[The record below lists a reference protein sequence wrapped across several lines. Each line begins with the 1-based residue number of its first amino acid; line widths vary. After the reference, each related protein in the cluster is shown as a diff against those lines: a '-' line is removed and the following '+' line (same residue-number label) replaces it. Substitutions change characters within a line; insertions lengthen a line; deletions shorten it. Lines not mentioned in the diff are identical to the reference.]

1 MTESQR
7 SERTERLV
15 LAGDGCLITAGAFA
29 VLMGISFG
37 IEFGTGAEPL
47 GGDPSGPV
55 GAVIAGVAWFIG
67 IAGFGVGPLLAWLLS
82 GRRLDRISIVAGI
95 AGYPI
100 GGAVVAA
107 FATLIMG
114 ASALGKAL
122 FGSQIVGPVVL
133 LGIVAAGFVA
143 AVFWLLARGARDL
156 RGAREHLALDIARIV
171 SAVAAVIFVAAT
183 LWYAFT
189 HAGSDPDASIF
200 MLLAALMGGSV
211 VTVADTMGRWL
222 SQRMVHPVDAATP
235 TG

>member
-1 MTESQR
+1 MTVSQE
-7 SERTERLV
+7 SERTKRLV

-37 IEFGTGAEPL
+37 IDFGTGAEPA
-47 GGDPSGPV
+47 GGGPGGPV
-55 GAVIAGVAWFIG
+55 GAVISGVAWFIG

-82 GRRLDRISIVAGI
+82 GRRLDRISIVAGV

-100 GGAVVAA
+100 GAAVVGV
-107 FATLIMG
+107 FSTLIMG
-114 ASALGKAL
+114 ASALSKAL
-122 FGSQIVGPVVL
+122 FGSQIVGPVVIL
-133 LGIVAAGFVA
+133 AIIAVGFVA
-143 AVFWLLARGARDL
+143 LAVWLLALGTRDM
-156 RGAREHLALDIARIV
+156 RGAREHIALDVARIF
-171 SAVAAVIFVAAT
+171 STVAAIIFVAAT

-189 HAGSDPDASIF
+189 HPGSDPDASIF

-211 VTVADTMGRWL
+211 VTVADTVGRWL